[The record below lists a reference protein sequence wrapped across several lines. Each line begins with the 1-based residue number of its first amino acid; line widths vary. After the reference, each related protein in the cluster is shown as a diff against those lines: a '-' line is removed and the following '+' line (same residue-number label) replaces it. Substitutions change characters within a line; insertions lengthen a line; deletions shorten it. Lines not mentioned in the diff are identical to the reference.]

1 MKKLFLLS
9 MVMLAS
15 AAAFAQSSEFKPF
28 RVGLGLGYASPQGD
42 GAKGGV
48 LLYLEPSYRISDAI
62 ALGLRL
68 ETAIMLRGTTFVT
81 AGNTSSASGSVSA
94 SGSYT
99 VNGQYYFSNKGFRP
113 FVGAGLG
120 LYSLASASFS
130 STTSGNNT
138 SSSSS
143 DAVSGG
149 TKFGFYPRIGFDAS
163 HFTMNIE
170 YNVIG
175 KSTNSFTYDSN
186 GVVST
191 GKSETKNNYLGVKVG
206 FFIGGGKRS

>member
-1 MKKLFLLS
+1 MKKLVLLS

-15 AAAFAQSSEFKPF
+15 AVAFAQSEFKPF
-28 RVGLGLGYASPQGD
+28 RVGLGTGYAVPQGD
-42 GAKGGV
+42 GAKGGIV
-48 LLYLEPSYRISDAI
+48 LYLEPSYRVSDAI

-68 ETAIMLRGTTFVT
+68 ETAIMLRGTTYVISNT
-81 AGNTSSASGSVSA
+81 TSAGSGSVSA

-120 LYSLASASFS
+120 LYSLASASFTYAS
-130 STTSGNNT
+130 NGNT
-138 SSSSS
+138 STSNTS

-170 YNVIG
+170 YNIIG
-175 KSTNSFTYDSN
+175 KSTNSFTATSN
-186 GVVST
+186 GVATT
-191 GKSETKNNYLGVKVG
+191 GTSETKNNYLAVKVG
-206 FFIGGGKRS
+206 VFIGGGRRK